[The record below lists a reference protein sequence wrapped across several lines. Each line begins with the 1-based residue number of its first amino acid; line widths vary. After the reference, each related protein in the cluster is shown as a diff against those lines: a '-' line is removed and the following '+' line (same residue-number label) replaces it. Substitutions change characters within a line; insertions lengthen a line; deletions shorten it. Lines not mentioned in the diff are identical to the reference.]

1 LTGWPRLRVY
11 VSDRGQCLKE
21 PVRVRLAEAE
31 ALTVTIEG
39 EFVVLAHAGRW
50 EERLTRAQA
59 WELAEALEA
68 VATAG
73 PGEDLARES

>member
-1 LTGWPRLRVY
+1 M
-11 VSDRGQCLKE
+11 KE

-31 ALTVTIEG
+31 VLTVTIEG

-73 PGEDLARES
+73 PGEDKSEEG